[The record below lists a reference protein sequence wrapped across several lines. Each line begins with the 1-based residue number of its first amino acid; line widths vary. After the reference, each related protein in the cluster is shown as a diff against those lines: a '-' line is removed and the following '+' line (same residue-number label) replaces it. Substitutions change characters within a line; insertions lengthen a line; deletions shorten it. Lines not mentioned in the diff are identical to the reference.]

1 MTAIATR
8 SRFSLTTEW
17 LALTMLVVCSFVV
30 PISVTATTIT
40 FLLAWVLILASGNWR
55 ARLQKIIHN
64 PAALSFWVLF
74 ALFLVGLIYTISP
87 QHLAF
92 KDLQKRHWLLIAPFF
107 MMVINNDRWRER
119 MINAFLIIMVITL
132 FLSYLKWMK
141 LDLVNYIIHKKL
153 SGVGVF
159 FEHIVQYFFMSVA
172 AFIFGYRF
180 FYRPKWR
187 WVNLSVLILMA
198 INLAF
203 LSQGRTG
210 YIQFGLLL
218 VFLCFIRFGW
228 KGILSAFAISVLL
241 FGAAFTLSNG
251 VAKRIRAI
259 PAEYQHYDNA
269 NAMTPIGIRISMWHD
284 AMLLIKKRPW
294 FGYGTG
300 NISTA
305 MKQNLPPAMIKLT
318 GPIDYVEYSYLN
330 FMLEF
335 GVFGL
340 FTFLGVIITQIIISF
355 RLPTEYKYT
364 MQAFLIAY
372 LAGSLANSFFVS
384 FCEVHLY
391 AIFSAVC
398 FSALAPSTATITKS
412 SDQLA
417 YENT

>member
-1 MTAIATR
+1 MTTIATR
-8 SRFSLTTEW
+8 NRFSLTTEW
-17 LALTMLVVCSFVV
+17 LALLTLVICSFVI

-40 FLLAWVLILASGNWR
+40 FLLAWVLILVSGNWR
-55 ARLQKIIHN
+55 QRLQKIKHN
-64 PAALSFWVLF
+64 PAAISFWVLF
-74 ALFLVGLIYTISP
+74 ALFLIGLIYTISP
-87 QHLAF
+87 HHLAF

-107 MMVINNDRWRER
+107 MMVINDDCWRKR
-119 MINAFLIIMVITL
+119 IINAFLIIMVITL
-132 FLSYLKWMK
+132 FLSYLKWMG
-141 LDLVNYIIHKKL
+141 LDIVSFITHKKL
-153 SGVGVF
+153 SGIGVF

-180 FYRPKWR
+180 FYHAKWR
-187 WVNLSVLILMA
+187 WINLAIFILMA

-218 VFLCFIRFGW
+218 SFLCFIRFGW
-228 KGILSAFAISVLL
+228 KGVLTAVTLSILL
-241 FGAAFTLSNG
+241 FGAAFTLSDG
-251 VAKRIRAI
+251 VSKRIRAI
-259 PAEYQHYDNA
+259 PTEYQHYNKN

-284 AMLLIKKRPW
+284 AVLLIKKRPW

-305 MKQNLPPAMIKLT
+305 MKQNLPPAMINLT
-318 GPIDYVEYSYLN
+318 GSIDYVEYSYLN

-340 FTFLGVIITQIIISF
+340 FIFLGVIITQIIMTF

-391 AIFSAVC
+391 AIFSV
-398 FSALAPSTATITKS
+398 S
-412 SDQLA
+412 
-417 YENT
+417 